1 VGAGKAAGLATYA
14 VTWGTHDA
22 ATLAAARP
30 DRLEPD
36 LDTLVDAV
44 LG

>member
-1 VGAGKAAGLATYA
+1 MDDNGNFA

-22 ATLAAARP
+22 ATLAAAEP
-30 DRLEPD
+30 DRLEPN
-36 LDTLVDAV
+36 LATLRAAV